1 MKVITTVG
9 TSIFENYQ
17 KETSRKLPFY
27 EELEESFYRNR
38 DKHKDYVDQLQ
49 TDEVFLKWI
58 DDNFEKSSAEI
69 TSLFAIQKEIPDS
82 LEVYLIATETILSR
96 IAAEIIQT
104 KLNERNEGGRKTI
117 SVFFDADKKASECDV
132 IQGLDVKDAEHFSDA
147 GLPNLIERL
156 KVLGINNEKIILNI
170 TGGYKGVIPY
180 LTVLGQICNGVDVMY
195 LYENTQKVILI
206 PKLPIKFDW
215 VVQEKFFSL
224 CMLKNIENSEDST
237 QISKT
242 EEIDEDLSLLF
253 EIMPNK
259 LSLSAL
265 GKILINI
272 SSADEIESRHVL
284 GFLMEYRFVKH
295 FNNYAYQDSLKN
307 KYPVVETP
315 NKNSR
320 YNSCELD
327 LILRQDNSSSDEFI
341 AIEVKSFLSKNKL
354 EKQVLN
360 QINGFKEK
368 SLCPTEYHVV
378 IYSFIKINRN
388 DLIKWFDGK
397 IAPIINTIENCKPRL
412 GYLYVD
418 WNTHDTD
425 EKGKIQNPY
434 KGYLSTH
441 KELNIEYFI

>member
-49 TDEVFLKWI
+49 TDKVFLKWI
-58 DDNFEKSSAEI
+58 DDNLEKSSAEI
-69 TSLFAIQKEIPDS
+69 TSLFAIQKEISDS

-104 KLNERNEGGRKTI
+104 KLNGYNVGGGKTI
-117 SVFFDADKKASECDV
+117 KVFFESEQKAPYCDV
-132 IQGLDVKDAEHFSDA
+132 IQGLDVKNGDDFSNT
-147 GLPNLIERL
+147 GFPNLIERL
-156 KVLGINNEKIILNI
+156 NELGINKEKIILNI

-180 LTVLGQICNGVDVMY
+180 LTVLGQVCSDVDVMY

-206 PKLPIKFDW
+206 QKIPINFDW

-224 CMLKNIENSEDST
+224 CMIKKIVNSEGFT
-237 QISKT
+237 QISNN
-242 EEIDEDLSLLF
+242 EEIDKDLFLLF
-253 EIMPNK
+253 DRVPNK

-265 GKILINI
+265 GKILINTLTN
-272 SSADEIESRHVL
+272 DEIESRYVL

-295 FNNYAYQDSLKN
+295 FNNYIYQDSSGER
-307 KYPVVETP
+307 YPVVGTP

-327 LILRQDNSSSDEFI
+327 VILRQDNPSSEKFI

-354 EKQVLN
+354 KKQVLD

-368 SLCPTEYHVV
+368 SLCPLEYHIV
-378 IYSFIKINRN
+378 IYSFIKINKN
-388 DLIKWFDGK
+388 DLIVWFNDK
-397 IAPIINTIENCKPRL
+397 IVPIITTVKNCKPRL

-418 WNTHDTD
+418 WDKHETD
-425 EKGKIQNPY
+425 EKGGIQNPY
-434 KGYLSTH
+434 KSFLSAD